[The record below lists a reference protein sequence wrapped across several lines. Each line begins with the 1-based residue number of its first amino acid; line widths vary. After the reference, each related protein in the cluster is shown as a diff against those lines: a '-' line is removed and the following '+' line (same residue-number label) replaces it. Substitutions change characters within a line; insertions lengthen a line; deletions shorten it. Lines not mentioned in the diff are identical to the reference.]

1 MVGDESTTDDA
12 RGRGILTAADRAYLR
27 GEADLSS
34 VQSERNTRARIRDRT
49 YDAMLDF
56 ELLVERLSERDRKL
70 VFEKR
75 FGEMEGA
82 DAFDALVSAM
92 AFCYR
97 AVGDT
102 NTEFE
107 AVLREAINV
116 AEASDERAASVDLD
130 LTYHSLTVPEL
141 RRKLDRGESLSLTEL
156 SFLQSSD
163 EVSLRELARYFDDV
177 ADARR
182 GIDDGRIQSKVTEF

>member
-1 MVGDESTTDDA
+1 MDG
-12 RGRGILTAADRAYLR
+12 
-27 GEADLSS
+27 
-34 VQSERNTRARIRDRT
+34 ERNARARIRDRT

-56 ELLVERLSERDRKL
+56 ELLVERLSERDRRL

-102 NTEFE
+102 GTEFE
-107 AVLREAINV
+107 AVLREAVNV

-130 LTYHSLTVPEL
+130 VTYHSLTVPEL

-163 EVSLRELARYFDDV
+163 EVSLRELAQYFDDV
-177 ADARR
+177 EDARR